1 MKAIQTNFRARDKP
15 PALCGNHGADLTVR
29 NARGGITPQEITSA
43 PYVEGPREQ
52 KGLGQNELRLRGKNL
67 PLEEKKSGEL
77 SATNGFALQGSKQV
91 ATVDVRIN
99 RGHLLSF
106 GSKNTKL
113 RTINDGL

>member
-1 MKAIQTNFRARDKP
+1 MFPESNVPVGVLHRPERRF
-15 PALCGNHGADLTVR
+15 
-29 NARGGITPQEITSA
+29 
-43 PYVEGPREQ
+43 
-52 KGLGQNELRLRGKNL
+52 
-67 PLEEKKSGEL
+67 
-77 SATNGFALQGSKQV
+77 KQV